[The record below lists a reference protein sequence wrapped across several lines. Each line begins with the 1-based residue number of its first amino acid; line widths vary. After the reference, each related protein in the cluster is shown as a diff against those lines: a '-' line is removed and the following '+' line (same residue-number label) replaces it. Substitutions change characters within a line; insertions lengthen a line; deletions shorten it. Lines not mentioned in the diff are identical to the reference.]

1 MDGDNSMQV
10 PKDGITTQVEIID
23 VTDGD
28 TVEVE
33 IRRRFKVRLTHPSDK
48 KTYIFDTP
56 ENSTAFG
63 RRVTSWV
70 KNKFARFNGK
80 VRLFIPSGQPI
91 DLMDTSSFRR
101 ILGEIWLDNERLSD
115 ILIEKGFGRV
125 ISRRKRTKTKWEE
138 PDD

>member
-1 MDGDNSMQV
+1 MSC
-10 PKDGITTQVEIID
+10 PSEGITTQVEIIN

-56 ENSTAFG
+56 ENSTVFG

-70 KNKFARFNGK
+70 RSKLAHFNGK

-115 ILIEKGFGRV
+115 ILLKKGYARI
-125 ISRRKRTKTKWEE
+125 ISRRKRTSTAWEE
-138 PDD
+138 DNVKLDER